1 LKLKNEPKEE
11 RKVLKAKAIIFATDF
26 TGEIKE
32 AGVNVEG
39 KMIVDGN
46 EFDLDK
52 VKPLLIEEKPAGG
65 AIKRMLSKGKIVPYY
80 FLKYNTVM
88 PMMTRYSETPV
99 KFNVTCSK
107 CGNLVATYP
116 AMKKTVE
123 ALDMK
128 SYKTLLPPDLMRETV
143 EMRFLKVLKKYSDR
157 QEKTKVDRSMLLRF
171 GIPIIGGIV
180 LWYVLIMF
188 KILPPLK

>member
-1 LKLKNEPKEE
+1 LKLRSDKKEE
-11 RKVLKAKAIIFATDF
+11 RNILKAKAIIFATDF

-39 KMIVDGN
+39 KMIVDKN
-46 EFDLDK
+46 EFALDK
-52 VKPLLIEEKPAGG
+52 VKPLLIEEKPVGG

-88 PMMTRYSETPV
+88 PLMTKYVETPT
-99 KFNVTCSK
+99 KFNVSCSK

-116 AMKKTVE
+116 AITKTIVPLE
-123 ALDMK
+123 FKD
-128 SYKTLLPPDLMRETV
+128 YKTLLPPDMMRDTV

-157 QEKTKVDRSMLLRF
+157 QEKVKVDRSMLLRF

-180 LWYVLIMF
+180 LWYFLILF
-188 KILPPLK
+188 KILPPIK